1 MSDQDQKNPLEDELP
16 DLTDEEL
23 QAALTGGTGVLD
35 FGDPEE
41 PDEELSNLRAEV
53 DDLKDKLMRALADA
67 ENTRKRAERDRRD
80 AELYGGTRLA
90 RDLVPVFD
98 NMKRAIEAAD
108 DETREKSKAL
118 IEGIELTQRELIS
131 VFGKHQIVPIAPEY
145 GEKFDPQQHQ
155 AMFEAPV
162 PNAPAGTIIQVM
174 NEGFLIADRLI
185 RPAQVGV
192 SSTKMDAPA
201 EPEPDTTDDQG
212 EA

>member
-23 QAALTGGTGVLD
+23 QAALTGGTGTLD
-35 FGDPEE
+35 FGDPAE

-90 RDLVPVFD
+90 RDLVPVYD

-192 SSTKMDAPA
+192 SSTKMDTPTA
-201 EPEPDTTDDQG
+201 PEPDTAEDQD
-212 EA
+212 

>member
-1 MSDQDQKNPLEDELP
+1 
-16 DLTDEEL
+16 
-23 QAALTGGTGVLD
+23 
-35 FGDPEE
+35 
-41 PDEELSNLRAEV
+41 
-53 DDLKDKLMRALADA
+53 
-67 ENTRKRAERDRRD
+67 
-80 AELYGGTRLA
+80 
-90 RDLVPVFD
+90 
-98 NMKRAIEAAD
+98 MKRAIEAAD

-192 SSTKMDAPA
+192 SSTKMDTPTA
-201 EPEPDTTDDQG
+201 PEPDTAEDQD
-212 EA
+212 

>member
-23 QAALTGGTGVLD
+23 QAALTGGTGTLD
-35 FGDPEE
+35 FGDPEA

-90 RDLVPVFD
+90 RDLVPVYD

-192 SSTKMDAPA
+192 SSTKMDVPPA
-201 EPEPDTTDDQG
+201 PEPDVSEDQD
-212 EA
+212 